1 MQAAS
6 PRSRTGCALAVLAK
20 WLLEPKTKPMIVEV
34 LNPEPDTFAMTL
46 STIARAAFFAL
57 VVRPVLLVAIGLNV
71 RHRERL
77 PQTGPAILAANH
89 NSHFDTLALMA
100 LFPLAVLGNVRAV
113 AAADHFGKA
122 NLTGWIARNLIG
134 ILPIERQK
142 ASRHTDPLAG
152 TIKALDEGRILIL
165 YPEGSRG
172 DPERRQAFKKGIAR
186 LGERCP
192 DVPIIPVFLQGFGKV
207 LPRGALL
214 PVPFY
219 CDVMIGEKLAGMASR
234 QEMMDRLENAVSDLA
249 ETVPGAGG
257 GE

>member
-1 MQAAS
+1 
-6 PRSRTGCALAVLAK
+6 LAVQIHNNKKHTGFLFRFPT
-20 WLLEPKTKPMIVEV
+20 WSTD
-34 LNPEPDTFAMTL
+34 NFAMTL
-46 STIARAAFFAL
+46 QTIARAAFFAF

-77 PQTGPAILAANH
+77 PRTGPAILAANH

-100 LFPLAVLGNVRAV
+100 LFPLAVLQDVRAV

-134 ILPIERQK
+134 ILAIERRRV
-142 ASRHTDPLAG
+142 SRHADPLAG
-152 TIKALDEGRILIL
+152 IVGALDEGRILIL

-172 DPERRQAFKKGIAR
+172 DPEERQAFKKGIAR
-186 LGERCP
+186 LAERRR

-219 CDVMIGEKLAGMASR
+219 CDVVIGEKLAVAPSR
-234 QEMMDRLENAVSDLA
+234 RETMELLEKAVSALA
-249 ETVPGAGG
+249 DTVPGAGAG
-257 GE
+257 AKKSPASPKSASTTS

>member
-1 MQAAS
+1 
-6 PRSRTGCALAVLAK
+6 
-20 WLLEPKTKPMIVEV
+20 
-34 LNPEPDTFAMTL
+34 MTL
-46 STIARAAFFAL
+46 QAIARAAFFAFL
-57 VVRPVLLVAIGLNV
+57 VRPVLLLAIGLNV
-71 RHRERL
+71 RHGERL
-77 PQTGPAILAANH
+77 PKTGPAILAANH

-100 LFPLAVLGNVRAV
+100 LFPLAVLTNVRAV

-134 ILPIERQK
+134 ILPIERQM
-142 ASRHTDPLAG
+142 ASRHADPLAG
-152 TIKALDEGRILIL
+152 TIDALSEGRILIL

-186 LGERCP
+186 LAERCLH
-192 DVPIIPVFLQGFGKV
+192 VPIIPVFLQGFGKV

-219 CDVMIGEKLAGMASR
+219 CDVVIGEPLPAATNRK
-234 QEMMDRLENAVSDLA
+234 QTMDLLENAVAALA
-249 ETVPGAGG
+249 ETVPGAGA

>member
-1 MQAAS
+1 
-6 PRSRTGCALAVLAK
+6 
-20 WLLEPKTKPMIVEV
+20 
-34 LNPEPDTFAMTL
+34 MTL

-57 VVRPVLLVAIGLNV
+57 IVRPVLLLAIGLNV

-77 PQTGPAILAANH
+77 PKTGPAILAANH

-100 LFPLAVLGNVRAV
+100 LFPLAILPNVRAV

-152 TIKALDEGRILIL
+152 TVEALDEGRILIL

-172 DPERRQAFKKGIAR
+172 DPEKRQAFKKGIAR
-186 LGERCP
+186 LAERCP
-192 DVPIIPVFLQGFGKV
+192 HVPIIPVFLQGFGKV

-219 CDVMIGEKLAGMASR
+219 CDVVIGEPLPAAINRKQAV
-234 QEMMDRLENAVSDLA
+234 DFLENAVSALA
-249 ETVPGAGG
+249 ETVPGAGA
-257 GE
+257 GEQIRPAAAKSESATG